1 MAPSA
6 PTAPIAGLITQPSSC
21 SAPTGSVELNGLPSS
36 GTWTINPGGITGNGI
51 STTIANLAPGT
62 YNFTIYSDP
71 GCISHASAAVVINP
85 APSAPTAPV
94 VGTITQPSSCAATTG
109 SVVLN
114 GLPQTGTWTINPGA
128 ITGTGISTT
137 ISNLIPGTYNFSIT
151 AAAGCISNP
160 SGDVVINAAPVA
172 PTAPIVGTVTQPSSC
187 GTPTGTVVL
196 NGLPATGA
204 WTINPG
210 AITGIG
216 TSTSITNLIPG
227 TYHFNI
233 TTAAGC
239 ISLPST
245 DIVIISPPGT
255 PASPG
260 IGSITQPSSC
270 ASATGSVALNGLPAL
285 GIWTVNPGAI
295 TGTGTTT
302 TITNLIPGTY
312 HFTVTIASGCT
323 SLASSAAVINAAPG
337 APIAPTVTI
346 VHPTITVAT
355 GTITITSATAG
366 LTFSLDGAAY
376 IAYPAG
382 GFTSVPA
389 GTHTLA
395 AQNAAN
401 CISSVTTITVNE
413 QPSVSSFTYELSD
426 FNGFNI
432 SCYGRSDGFIRIIV
446 PVDLA
451 PFTFLWNGP
460 RGFTASTNYISGL
473 SAGQYTA
480 LITDKNMHT
489 TTETIVL
496 TEPKQ
501 LRLIIDP
508 SVSIDGTFN
517 INCAGEKTGSVTL
530 SALNNAGLV
539 DYLWNDGFKGNTR
552 TNLSAGIYRIIFTD
566 SNNCQADS
574 TFTLTEP
581 DSLKLTLAITEPL
594 CPDKADGEI
603 RLTVSGGVPGTD
615 YNYRW
620 SDNSTGR
627 NISNIS
633 AGSYKVTVADLNGCS
648 ISDSVQVNSAN
659 PTCLVIPNAISP
671 NRDLINDVWNIKH
684 IEQYPNVVIT
694 IYNNWGEVVWKS
706 ESGYPHPWDGRSNG
720 AALPIDSYF
729 YIIDLHNGSKPIGGS
744 VTIIK

>member
-1 MAPSA
+1 MYISA
-6 PTAPIAGLITQPSSC
+6 F
-21 SAPTGSVELNGLPSS
+21 NGYC
-36 GTWTINPGGITGNGI
+36 N
-51 STTIANLAPGT
+51 
-62 YNFTIYSDP
+62 NFTSRNSGYSENWINNTAIIMYFSYRK
-71 GCISHASAAVVINP
+71 CRTEWAAC
-85 APSAPTAPV
+85 S
-94 VGTITQPSSCAATTG
+94 G
-109 SVVLN
+109 
-114 GLPQTGTWTINPGA
+114 
-128 ITGTGISTT
+128 
-137 ISNLIPGTYNFSIT
+137 NLDGQSRSYNRDRY
-151 AAAGCISNP
+151 N
-160 SGDVVINAAPVA
+160 N
-172 PTAPIVGTVTQPSSC
+172 
-187 GTPTGTVVL
+187 
-196 NGLPATGA
+196 N
-204 WTINPG
+204 N
-210 AITGIG
+210 
-216 TSTSITNLIPG
+216 
-227 TYHFNI
+227 
-233 TTAAGC
+233 
-239 ISLPST
+239 
-245 DIVIISPPGT
+245 
-255 PASPG
+255 
-260 IGSITQPSSC
+260 
-270 ASATGSVALNGLPAL
+270 
-285 GIWTVNPGAI
+285 
-295 TGTGTTT
+295 
-302 TITNLIPGTY
+302 ITNLIPGTY
-312 HFTVTIASGCT
+312 HFTVTIAAGCT

-376 IAYPAG
+376 TAYPAG

-389 GTHTLA
+389 GIHTLA

-413 QPSVSSFTYELSD
+413 QPFVSSFTHELSD

-432 SCYGRSDGFIRIIV
+432 SCFGRSDGFIRIIG

-451 PFTFLWNGP
+451 PFTYLWNGP
-460 RGFTASTNYISGL
+460 RGFTASTGYISGL
-473 SAGQYTA
+473 SAGQYTV
-480 LITDKNMHT
+480 LITDKNNHT

-496 TEPKQ
+496 TEPRQ

-508 SVSIDGTFN
+508 SVSNDGTFN

-530 SALNNAGLV
+530 SALNNVGLV
-539 DYLWNDGFKGNTR
+539 DYLWDDGFKGDTR
-552 TNLSAGIYRIIFTD
+552 TNLSAGIYKIIFTD

-574 TFTLTEP
+574 TFALTEP
-581 DSLKLTLAITEPL
+581 DSLKLTLTVTEPL

-603 RLTVSGGVPGTD
+603 RLTVTGGVPGSD

-706 ESGYPHPWDGRSNG
+706 ESGYPHPWEGRSNG
-720 AALPIDSYF
+720 KALPVDSYF